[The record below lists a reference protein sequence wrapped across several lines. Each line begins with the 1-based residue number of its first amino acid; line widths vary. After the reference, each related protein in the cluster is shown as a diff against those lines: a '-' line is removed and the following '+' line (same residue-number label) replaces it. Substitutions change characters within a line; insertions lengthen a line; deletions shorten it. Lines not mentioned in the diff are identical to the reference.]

1 VTGQVERRDKRGGPY
16 NTGMADASVTR
27 REVLGALGNLGVLA
41 STGLAADADMQSPST
56 SPKQAA
62 TRRAELYGLL
72 GQLPDRQRPVSGEKL
87 GEAERDGY
95 ILETWRFDLNGIEPV
110 PAYVARPKGLAGRA
124 PGVIFCHSHGGGYTI
139 GKQEFIEGRSYL
151 QPTPYAKALT
161 DLGYVAICID
171 AWVFGER
178 SHTTELDMFKGML
191 WKGQVLW
198 GMMVYDSLRAV
209 DVFVQRADVD
219 PSRLATLGMSMGST
233 AAWWLA
239 ALDARMKVCVDI
251 NCLTDFQALIDD
263 KGLSRHGVYY
273 YVPSLLTHFS
283 TAQINELIAP
293 RAHLA
298 LAGLRDKLTPVAGLD
313 RVDAYL
319 KQVYAAHGHPER
331 WSLLR
336 YDVEHQ
342 ETLEGRQAVLAFL
355 QRFL

>member
-1 VTGQVERRDKRGGPY
+1 MSE
-16 NTGMADASVTR
+16 SSITR
-27 REVLGALGNLGVLA
+27 RAVLGSLGSLGVLA
-41 STGLAADADMQSPST
+41 SSGRAADDDMQPSPT
-56 SPKQAA
+56 SSSSAA
-62 TRRAELYGLL
+62 ARRAELYGLL
-72 GQLPDRQRPVSGEKL
+72 GQLPDRTRPVSGEKL
-87 GEAERDGY
+87 GEVERDGY
-95 ILETWRFDLNGIEPV
+95 ILESWRYDLNGLEPV
-110 PAYVARPKGLAGRA
+110 PGYVARPKGLTGRA
-124 PGVIFCHSHGGGYTI
+124 PGVVFCHSHGGGYTI
-139 GKQEFIEGRSYL
+139 GKQEFVEGRSYL

-178 SHTTELDMFKGML
+178 SHTTELDMFKAML

-209 DVFVQRADVD
+209 DVFLQRPDVD

-239 ALDARMKVCVDI
+239 ALDERLKVCVDI
-251 NCLTDFQALIDD
+251 NCLTDFQAPIDD

-273 YVPSLLTHFS
+273 YVPSLLNHFS

-298 LAGLRDKLTPVAGLD
+298 LAGLRDKLTPIAGLD
-313 RVDAYL
+313 RIDAHL
-319 KQVYAAHGHPER
+319 TQVYAAQGHPER

-342 ETLEGRQAVLAFL
+342 ETPEGRQAILAFL